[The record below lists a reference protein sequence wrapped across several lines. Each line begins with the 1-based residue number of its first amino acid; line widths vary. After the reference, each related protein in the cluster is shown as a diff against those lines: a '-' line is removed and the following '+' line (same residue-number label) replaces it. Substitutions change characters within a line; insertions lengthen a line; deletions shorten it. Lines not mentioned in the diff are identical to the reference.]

1 MAKAVLIDIMT
12 KERRFICQLSYNQRG
27 YYTKVNGQ
35 LLEVHSEKA
44 VKNFVEKRLPSLRGS
59 NYNVCFTNQKIL
71 N

>member
-12 KERRFICQLSYNQRG
+12 KEGRFICQLSYNQRG
-27 YYTKVNGQ
+27 YWTKVNGQ

>member
-1 MAKAVLIDIMT
+1 MAKAVLIDIMR
-12 KERRFICQLSYNQRG
+12 EGWFICQLSYNQRG
-27 YYTKVNGQ
+27 YWTKVNGQ

>member
-1 MAKAVLIDIMT
+1 MAKAVLIDIMR
-12 KERRFICQLSYNQRG
+12 EGRFICQLSYNQRG

-35 LLEVHSEKA
+35 LLEIHSEKA
-44 VKNFVEKRLPSLRGS
+44 VKNFVEKRLSSLRGS